1 MTARIGTDLDVFE
14 LCLGGNMISD
24 PEARKKFIAATTE
37 YYKSIGLTADH
48 KDLAEL
54 SKNLSTTKVGGIRVV
69 IVPLVIFVVPV
80 ERE

>member
-1 MTARIGTDLDVFE
+1 MTKFNPRKNIMTKEE
-14 LCLGGNMISD
+14 LKAKLISD

-54 SKNLSTTKVGGIRVV
+54 SKNLSTTKVGGIRVT
-69 IVPLVIFVVPV
+69 IFPIIFVIPV